1 MGKQSR
7 AKEAE
12 QLREIRRRREE
23 EERNKKRKQNRTT
36 GIAVGVVV
44 GMMLV
49 AVLAVII
56 ATVANQTP
64 KMSQIDLSDVA
75 DASAFTETSKKT
87 NYVRL
92 SVSYTAADGT
102 EKNGDIY
109 VRLFPK
115 VAPKTVK
122 NFQSLVA
129 SGYYNGTVF
138 HRVYP
143 GFMIQGGSGDAAKIA
158 GEFASNGFENNLQH
172 VRGVLSMAR
181 ADSPD
186 SASSQFFIIH
196 QTASHL
202 DGNYAAFGY
211 VVNGMDVVDAIT
223 QVELSQ
229 TAGSIDAV
237 ATSPVYPVTITSAVF
252 VTK

>member
-1 MGKQSR
+1 
-7 AKEAE
+7 
-12 QLREIRRRREE
+12 
-23 EERNKKRKQNRTT
+23 
-36 GIAVGVVV
+36 
-44 GMMLV
+44 
-49 AVLAVII
+49 
-56 ATVANQTP
+56 
-64 KMSQIDLSDVA
+64 
-75 DASAFTETSKKT
+75 
-87 NYVRL
+87 
-92 SVSYTAADGT
+92 
-102 EKNGDIY
+102 
-109 VRLFPK
+109 
-115 VAPKTVK
+115 
-122 NFQSLVA
+122 
-129 SGYYNGTVF
+129 
-138 HRVYP
+138 
-143 GFMIQGGSGDAAKIA
+143 
-158 GEFASNGFENNLQH
+158 
-172 VRGVLSMAR
+172 MAR